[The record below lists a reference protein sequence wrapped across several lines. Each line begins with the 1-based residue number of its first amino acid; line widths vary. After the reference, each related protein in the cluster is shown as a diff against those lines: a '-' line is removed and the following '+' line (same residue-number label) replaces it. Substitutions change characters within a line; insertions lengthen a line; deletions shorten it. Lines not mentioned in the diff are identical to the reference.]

1 MSAIKK
7 SGLRIFFPMLLLLI
21 FSCSESKKTDK
32 KKSEEDKV
40 EYVIFSIVG
49 GHGGYYKTIKVTHD
63 SLLLAT
69 GNASS
74 NTHKSWKQ
82 IVPEQKSKEILGQ
95 LNIHQFMFIK
105 SSESRQ
111 PVDGV
116 DETFQI
122 KTKDSSYV
130 FVNAY
135 NDKENYQQLKN
146 FKTKLNTILPKQY
159 Q

>member
-1 MSAIKK
+1 MSAVKI
-7 SGLRIFFPMLLLLI
+7 SGLKIFFPVFLLLI
-21 FSCSESKKTDK
+21 FSCSEIKNKEK
-32 KKSEEDKV
+32 KKSGEDKI
-40 EYVIFSIVG
+40 EYVIFSVVG
-49 GHGGYYKTIKVTHD
+49 GHGGYYKTIKVTQD
-63 SLLLAT
+63 SVFLVT
-69 GNASS
+69 GNTVS
-74 NTHKSWKQ
+74 NVHKSWKKHL
-82 IVPEQKSKEILGQ
+82 PELKRQEILGQ
-95 LNIHQFMFIK
+95 LKIHQFMFIK

-135 NDKENYQQLKN
+135 NDEENYPQLKN
-146 FKTKLNTILPKQY
+146 FKTKLSTILPKQY

>member
-7 SGLRIFFPMLLLLI
+7 SGLKTFFPMLLLLI
-21 FSCSESKKTDK
+21 FSCSESKNTDRK
-32 KKSEEDKV
+32 NSEEDKV

-49 GHGGYYKTIKVTHD
+49 GHAGYYKTIKVTQD
-63 SLLLAT
+63 SVVLAT
-69 GNASS
+69 GNTAS
-74 NTHKSWKQ
+74 NTHKSWR
-82 IVPEQKSKEILGQ
+82 KSLSELKRKEILGQ
-95 LNIHQFMFIK
+95 LKIHQFMFIK

-111 PVDGV
+111 PVDGL

-122 KTKDSSYV
+122 KTQDSSYV